1 MTPRFTVLY
10 YGNAGHHYPHR
21 YQTMASTYHTYADLI
36 TDGGRLAATAWP
48 KASISDAICATL
60 ANDCQAIILTVVAS
74 GEFTRGY
81 APGGMATI

>member
-1 MTPRFTVLY
+1 MIPGQNMRQY
-10 YGNAGHHYPHR
+10 RDAGHHYPHR

-48 KASISDAICATL
+48 KASIAEAIGATL

-74 GEFTRGY
+74 GEITRGY

>member
-1 MTPRFTVLY
+1 LIPGQNMRQY
-10 YGNAGHHYPHR
+10 RDAGHPYLHR

-74 GEFTRGY
+74 GEITRGY